1 MDDNQD
7 FPLLMVLKVSL
18 LALTLL
24 AICLFVF
31 GNGRNAG
38 DTRNVSAQSNA
49 FVYQPRSWMDEVLP
63 RLETMLVKATNTEMR
78 ASLTGK
84 VNMLLYQTG
93 LRASSSA
100 LAVLPT
106 KPADVCA
113 ARPPESTEEL
123 PPRPAGILEDEPAPF
138 HSFEFML
145 SNQWQGTISGQWV
158 HVFAGADG
166 QDASQGLIFLMIE
179 KTDML
184 LRLPTEVKEG
194 AVRILAEENLRLT
207 LQTEAGTL
215 LYFDIPARQFA
226 ADLEEELPPAEI
238 PPLIEPTPG
247 LCGQ

>member
-100 LAVLPT
+100 LAVYP
-106 KPADVCA
+106 PSRRMSVPR
-113 ARPPESTEEL
+113 ARRNRRRSCRRGRQVFWKTN
-123 PPRPAGILEDEPAPF
+123 PR
-138 HSFEFML
+138 HSL
-145 SNQWQGTISGQWV
+145 V
-158 HVFAGADG
+158 
-166 QDASQGLIFLMIE
+166 
-179 KTDML
+179 
-184 LRLPTEVKEG
+184 
-194 AVRILAEENLRLT
+194 
-207 LQTEAGTL
+207 
-215 LYFDIPARQFA
+215 
-226 ADLEEELPPAEI
+226 
-238 PPLIEPTPG
+238 
-247 LCGQ
+247 